1 MKLFRS
7 VKILL
12 RARLMLN
19 GGGQGLFDDY
29 IKVSLIKSVTVSK
42 KEYKYAKSR
51 DAIYGRPLSFFVE
64 LLST

>member
-1 MKLFRS
+1 
-7 VKILL
+7 
-12 RARLMLN
+12 MLN

-64 LLST
+64 LLSTWKMMKYFQVIVRLG